1 MNTKKVVYTIGMVSL
16 LIGVIGL
23 SSVQARPLAVVA
35 SSEPNVLP
43 AVLDIGVLAPITG
56 ELESLGLGIVDGIL
70 AAAYEINNSADFSFN
85 VTLNIQD
92 SKAEE
97 TAAITAYETVK
108 ADGVELIIGAAGS
121 SASKAVA
128 ERAKDDH
135 IAQIS
140 YASTGAFLSNASYD
154 YFWRTVP
161 TDALQSQAM
170 ANLLNELDYSKV
182 VVVHRGD
189 DYGTGFGDGVNVEF
203 TALGGE
209 VLDQISYAAGTTDF
223 GATVTS
229 VKQQTE
235 ADAIVLIAYITDGG
249 NFITDLRE
257 GGVDLPVFGTDGIAD
272 TALLDPAE
280 TTATI
285 ENDSELVAGTKPHV
299 FASGEGKFDDFMAS
313 LSDIV
318 DLGIASPQSADKK
331 PKIFS
336 DYAYDALFVGALA
349 IEAAGTYD
357 GALINA
363 EIPDVGKGFVGST
376 GNKTFSAVGDVV
388 EASYDIFQFQSG
400 ELKVVGAWSAGAGL
414 VMTDDFIDPK
424 GDSSAPGFEAL
435 STLLA
440 IFGIGVFVVTVR
452 KKRPL

>member
-1 MNTKKVVYTIGMVSL
+1 MNKKFVYTFGLASL

-23 SSVQARPLAVVA
+23 STVQARPVAVVA
-35 SSEPNVLP
+35 KAEPDALA
-43 AVLDIGVLAPITG
+43 AVLEVGVLAPITG
-56 ELESLGLGIVDGIL
+56 ELEALGLGIVDGIL

-85 VTLNIQD
+85 VTLNLQD

-108 ADGVELIIGAAGS
+108 AAGVELIIGAAGS

-140 YASTGAFLSNASYD
+140 YASTGAFLSNATYD

-161 TDALQSQAM
+161 TDALQSLAM
-170 ANLLNELDYSKV
+170 ANLLNELDFAKI

-189 DYGTGFGDGVNVEF
+189 DYGTGFGDGVNAEF

-209 VLDQISYAAGTTDF
+209 VLDQISYAPGTTDF

-229 VKQQTE
+229 IKQQTE
-235 ADAIVLIAYITDGG
+235 AEAVVLIAYITDGG

-272 TALLDPAE
+272 ETLLDPEE

-299 FASGEGKFDDFMAS
+299 FAAGEGKYSDFIDS
-313 LSDIV
+313 LGTIV
-318 DLGIASPQSADKK
+318 DLGIASPQSADKQ
-331 PKIFS
+331 PKIFA

-357 GALINA
+357 GELINA
-363 EIPDVGKGFVGST
+363 EIADVGKAFVGAT

-400 ELKVVGAWSAGAGL
+400 ELKVVGSWSAGAGL
-414 VMTDDFIDPK
+414 TTTDDFIDPR
-424 GDSSAPGFEAL
+424 GEDDGAPGFEVL

-440 IFGIGVFVVTVR
+440 IFGLGVFVITIRR
-452 KKRPL
+452 KKSL